1 MNGDISPIRAAY
13 YITNEQQ
20 QVLAGGEIS
29 KKGIPLGK
37 HVELGSIMVPF
48 NTIPGPQKLAFT
60 VTLGNKIAN
69 RWEFT
74 SPNNPK
80 QPESVGEA
88 EKKEEK

>member
-1 MNGDISPIRAAY
+1 
-13 YITNEQQ
+13 
-20 QVLAGGEIS
+20 VLAGGEIS

-48 NTIPGPQKLAFT
+48 NTIPGPQKLALT

-74 SPNNPK
+74 SPENNPK
-80 QPESVGEA
+80 QPEPVDEV